1 MHKKVRKI
9 SINRKILLTSGVLLL
24 LFTLILGMNFY
35 NTMKKNMVEMGVD
48 QAKTVVHAVAKS
60 LDVDFMEGLEPG
72 DETSKE
78 YTASLEIMRK
88 AKEEYNMAYLYT
100 LTTDGSKVYYGID
113 TDESDGQLM
122 IGDEFTEEY
131 NMMKKVFEGNIFVQ
145 DYIDHTTD
153 GDLITAYY
161 PLKNSDGEVVMV
173 LGCDYDASG
182 VTKQLHIMRNRL
194 LSIGAAGLVVMM
206 ILLSLIIRSIMRGL
220 RKVNDKISEI
230 VNDEGD
236 LTQRLNVKTGDE
248 VEEIAENINA
258 LLEYIRNIMANIS
271 GGSEKL
277 SESSRV
283 VMENITGA
291 EENISDVSATMQ
303 QMSAAMEETSASLNQ
318 VQTAIFDIY
327 EGIENIAVAAED
339 GRTMMTE
346 IRKRAENVYTAART
360 EQKQA
365 YAEADQISVS
375 VSDKIEK
382 SKEVEQIN
390 ILTDKILDITQQTNL
405 LALNASIEAAKAGE
419 TGKGFAVVADEIG
432 KLAADSE
439 SAATQ
444 IQQVSREVISA
455 VEGLAQES
463 ERMVHFIEN
472 TTMEGYKNLLDTS
485 KKYQK
490 DAEHIYADMD
500 KFARNS
506 QQLQQNI
513 DSIKESVETV
523 NIAVEESAK
532 GVVNVAEMSVD
543 LTGRMEGVGN
553 KAHDNMDISM
563 GLKNEVGKFKI

>member
-35 NTMKKNMVEMGVD
+35 STMKKNMVEMGVD

-60 LDVDFMEGLEPG
+60 LDVDSMEGLKPG
-72 DETSKE
+72 DETSKKYKE
-78 YTASLEIMRK
+78 SLEFMRK

-131 NMMKKVFEGNIFVQ
+131 GMMEKVFEGNIFVQ
-145 DYIDHTTD
+145 DYIDHTKD

-173 LGCDYDASG
+173 LGCDYNASG
-182 VTKQLHIMRNRL
+182 VIKQLHIMRNRL
-194 LSIGAAGLVVMM
+194 LTIGAAGLVVMM

-220 RKVNDKISEI
+220 RKINDKISEI

-271 GGSEKL
+271 GDSEKL

-318 VQTAIFDIY
+318 VQSAIFDIY
-327 EGIENIAVAAED
+327 DGIENIAVAAED

-346 IRKRAENVYTAART
+346 VRKRAENVYTIART

-365 YAEADQISVS
+365 YAEAGQISVS

-472 TTMEGYKNLLDTS
+472 TAMTGYKNLLDTS
-485 KKYQK
+485 RKYQK

-532 GVVNVAEMSVD
+532 GVVNVAEMSID
-543 LTGRMEGVGN
+543 LSCRMEGVGN

-563 GLKNEVGKFKI
+563 GLKNEVGRFKI

>member
-35 NTMKKNMVEMGVD
+35 STMKKNMVEMGVE

-60 LDVDFMEGLEPG
+60 LDVDSMEGLKPG
-72 DETSKE
+72 DETSKK
-78 YTASLEIMRK
+78 YKDSLEFMRK

-131 NMMKKVFEGNIFVQ
+131 GMMEKVFEGNIFVQ
-145 DYIDHTTD
+145 DYIDHTKD

-173 LGCDYDASG
+173 LGCDYNASG
-182 VTKQLHIMRNRL
+182 VTKQLHIMGNRL
-194 LSIGAAGLVVMM
+194 LAIGVAGLVVMM

-220 RKVNDKISEI
+220 RKINDKISEI

-271 GGSEKL
+271 GDSEKL

-346 IRKRAENVYTAART
+346 VRKRAENVYTEART

-382 SKEVEQIN
+382 SKEIEQIN

-472 TTMEGYKNLLDTS
+472 TAMEGYKNLLDTS

-543 LTGRMEGVGN
+543 LTGRMEGVG
-553 KAHDNMDISM
+553 KKVHDNMDISM
-563 GLKNEVGKFKI
+563 ELKNEVGKFKI

>member
-24 LFTLILGMNFY
+24 LFTLILGMDFY
-35 NTMKKNMVEMGVD
+35 NTMKKNMVGMGVD

-60 LDVDFMEGLEPG
+60 LDVDSMEGLKPG

-78 YTASLEIMRK
+78 YKTALEFMRK

-100 LTTDGSKVYYGID
+100 LTTDGSKVYFGID
-113 TDESDGQLM
+113 TDESDGQSM

-131 NMMKKVFEGNIFVQ
+131 DKMEKVFEGDIFVQ
-145 DYIDHTTD
+145 EYIDHTEY
-153 GDLITAYY
+153 GELITAYY

-173 LGCDYDASG
+173 LGCDYNASG
-182 VTKQLHIMRNRL
+182 VTKQLHIMRNHL
-194 LSIGAAGLVVMM
+194 LAIAAAGLAVMM

-220 RKVNDKISEI
+220 RKVNNKISEI

-236 LTQRLNVKTGDE
+236 LTHRLNVKTGDE
-248 VEEIAENINA
+248 VEEIAENINE
-258 LLEYIRNIMANIS
+258 LLEYIRKIMANIS
-271 GGSEKL
+271 GDSEKL
-277 SESSRV
+277 SKSSGV
-283 VMENITGA
+283 VMENIMGA

-327 EGIENIAVAAED
+327 DGIENIAEAAD
-339 GRTMMTE
+339 GGRTKMSE
-346 IRKRAENVYTAART
+346 VRKRAEKIYTTART

-365 YAEADQISVS
+365 YSEADRISVS

-390 ILTDKILDITQQTNL
+390 VLTDKILDITQQTNL

-432 KLAADSE
+432 KLAMDSE

-472 TTMEGYKNLLDTS
+472 TAMSGYKNLLDTS
-485 KKYQK
+485 KSYQK
-490 DAEHIYADMD
+490 DAEQIYEDMD
-500 KFARNS
+500 TFARNS

-543 LTGRMEGVGN
+543 LSGRIEDIAD
-553 KAHDNMDISM
+553 KARENMDISM
-563 GLKNEVGKFKI
+563 ELNKEVGKFKI

>member
-35 NTMKKNMVEMGVD
+35 STMKKNMVEMGVE

-60 LDVDFMEGLEPG
+60 LDVDSMEGLKPG
-72 DETSKE
+72 DETSKK
-78 YTASLEIMRK
+78 YKDSLEFMRK

-131 NMMKKVFEGNIFVQ
+131 GMMEKVFEGNIFVQ
-145 DYIDHTTD
+145 DYIDHTKD

-173 LGCDYDASG
+173 LGCDYNASG
-182 VTKQLHIMRNRL
+182 VTKQLHIMGNRL
-194 LSIGAAGLVVMM
+194 LAIGVAGLVVMM

-220 RKVNDKISEI
+220 RKINDKISEI

-271 GGSEKL
+271 GDSEKL

-346 IRKRAENVYTAART
+346 VRKRAENVYTEART

-463 ERMVHFIEN
+463 ERMVHFI
-472 TTMEGYKNLLDTS
+472 
-485 KKYQK
+485 
-490 DAEHIYADMD
+490 
-500 KFARNS
+500 
-506 QQLQQNI
+506 
-513 DSIKESVETV
+513 
-523 NIAVEESAK
+523 
-532 GVVNVAEMSVD
+532 
-543 LTGRMEGVGN
+543 
-553 KAHDNMDISM
+553 
-563 GLKNEVGKFKI
+563 